1 MTETAEVEQ
10 RLPGR
15 RRRDRVRWSRFSTT
29 SRPAPPAHPL
39 DRSWVRDS
47 AWVITG
53 FLGLILL
60 LRLVLP
66 VTPSIGVQL
75 YGVVIGCINALVA
88 IGLILVFRSNRIIN
102 FAQAEIGIFGAILF
116 ENLMRSAGLP
126 WFAALLVGVAASA
139 ALAGILE
146 YTLVRRFAKA
156 PRLILT
162 VVTIGLAQVT
172 VVLTYLMANRF
183 GRVAAS
189 GGFETPLSD
198 IKITITNVIFRG
210 DALILVITAP
220 LIVISLNVF
229 LKRTDF
235 GVAVRAA
242 AESGDRAGL
251 LGVPVKRVST
261 VMWIVAGGI
270 GGLATILRAPVV
282 GLISGSTLQGP
293 GLLLRAL
300 AAAVIARMDNMRTA
314 VLAAIGIGI
323 VEQSLY
329 LAYGGSPISNVVFVA
344 IIIGA
349 LIIQRPTAGRSEDG
363 DTSTWAVV
371 DEVRAIPR
379 ALARLPEVRIG
390 RVAIA
395 VLVGGLVLGYP
406 LIATPSKENLASA
419 MTIYAIVAV
428 SLVVLTGWSG
438 QISLGQF
445 GIVGLGAAV
454 AARLSADAGVDFLLA
469 MLIGGVAGSLAALV
483 LGTAALRIK
492 GFFFAVT
499 SLGFA
504 VAVETYF
511 LNVSY
516 FRGLVPVNRPERPI
530 LLERFDLESETAF
543 YYFAVTMLALVIVM
557 VRGIRRSRTG
567 RALLAVRDN
576 EKAAQS
582 YGINRAKNKLLAF
595 AVSGYIA
602 GIAGALFAVHQHAVS
617 ATAYSA
623 NESLRVFSM
632 VVIGGLGSVP
642 GAVLGAVFVRGSS
655 FLLSPQLAILA
666 SGLGL
671 LVVLLVFPG
680 GLGRL
685 LFTARDAAL
694 RKVAERRGIV
704 VPSLLRDERTDREP
718 IDVDEIVE
726 HAGLTEEP
734 APEREMVTS

>member
-1 MTETAEVEQ
+1 MGLGSASAG
-10 RLPGR
+10 LA
-15 RRRDRVRWSRFSTT
+15 RRRDRVRWSQFGTGARDE
-29 SRPAPPAHPL
+29 SRGRLLERGPREL
-39 DRSWVRDS
+39 
-47 AWVITG
+47 AWA
-53 FLGLILL
+53 FAGLLALL
-60 LRLVLP
+60 VTLRLVLP
-66 VTPSIGVQL
+66 VTPSIGVEL
-75 YGVVIGCINALVA
+75 FGVVIGCINGLVA
-88 IGLILVFRSNRIIN
+88 IGLILVYRSNRIIN

-116 ENLMRSAGLP
+116 ENLMRSARFP
-126 WFAALLVGVAASA
+126 WPIALLCGVIASA
-139 ALAGILE
+139 VLAGLLE

-162 VVTIGLAQVT
+162 VVTIGVAQVT
-172 VVLTYLMANRF
+172 VVLTYVMARLF
-183 GRVAAS
+183 DRVAAS
-189 GGFETPLSD
+189 GTLHTPLTD
-198 IKITITNVIFRG
+198 TKITITNVVFRG
-210 DALILVITAP
+210 DALVLVLAAP
-220 LIVISLNVF
+220 LIVFGLNLY

-300 AAAVIARMDNMRTA
+300 AAAVIARMENMRTA
-314 VLAAIGIGI
+314 LLAAIGIGI

-329 LAYGGSPISNVVFVA
+329 LAYGGSPISNVVFVV

-349 LIIQRPTAGRSEDG
+349 LLLQRPKAGRSEDG
-363 DTSTWAVV
+363 DTSSWATV
-371 DEVRAIPR
+371 DEVRPIPR
-379 ALARLPEVRIG
+379 VLAHLPEVRIG
-390 RVAIA
+390 KVVVAALIA
-395 VLVGGLVLGYP
+395 VVALGYP
-406 LIATPSKENLASA
+406 LVATPSKENLASA

-445 GIVGLGAAV
+445 GLVGLGAGV
-454 AARLSADAGVDFLLA
+454 AGKLAADAGIDFILA
-469 MLIGGVAGSLAALV
+469 MLLGGVAGALAALV

-504 VAVETYF
+504 VAVQTYF
-511 LNVSY
+511 LNDSY
-516 FRGLVPVNRPERPI
+516 FRALLPTNRPERPI
-530 LLERFDLESETAF
+530 LLERFDLESETTF
-543 YYFAVTMLALVIVM
+543 YYFALAILAIVIVM

-576 EKAAQS
+576 DKAAQS
-582 YGINRAKNKLLAF
+582 YGINRTRNKLLAF
-595 AVSGYIA
+595 AISGYIA
-602 GIAGALFAVHQHAVS
+602 GIAGALFAMHQHAVS
-617 ATAYSA
+617 DTAYSA

-632 VVIGGLGSVP
+632 VVIGGLGSIP
-642 GAVLGAVFVRGSS
+642 GAVLGAVFVRGAS

-671 LVVLLVFPG
+671 LVVLLVFPA

-685 LFTARDAAL
+685 LFTGRDAAL
-694 RKVAERRGIV
+694 RWVAERRGIV
-704 VPSLLRDERTDREP
+704 VPSLLRDERRAASPPD
-718 IDVDEIVE
+718 DVDEIVE
-726 HAGLTEEP
+726 VATIVEDVPTPEVVP
-734 APEREMVTS
+734 A